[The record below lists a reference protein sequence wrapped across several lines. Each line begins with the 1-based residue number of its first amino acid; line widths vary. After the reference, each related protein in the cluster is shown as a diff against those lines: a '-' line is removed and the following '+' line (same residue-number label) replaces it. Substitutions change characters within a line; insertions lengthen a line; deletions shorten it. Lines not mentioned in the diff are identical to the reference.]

1 MRRVGKDLPYI
12 PDHCCPVNIVRNQ
25 YQCCSVQVFNNSN
38 VLDMKMK
45 KACVIPEILQGLSG
59 IQLNQL
65 LTGYRTTATQFPA

>member
-1 MRRVGKDLPYI
+1 M
-12 PDHCCPVNIVRNQ
+12 RNQ

-45 KACVIPEILQGLSG
+45 KVCVIPEILQGLSG
-59 IQLNQL
+59 MIAMEGGNAIELSGTILAQLNQL